1 VTPAP
6 PTSTPPAG
14 EAGPAPRPRRR
25 WRRIAI
31 DLLVVAAVLTGA
43 GLWQTRRHLPSGTAP
58 EIALP
63 ALDGAEVSLPAL
75 RGKPVMVAL
84 WAPWCGVCKAQS
96 DNVSRTMRWLGGRA
110 HVVSIVAAHGSVE
123 EVRAAVREQGID
135 YPVLLGDDRLLG
147 TLGVTAFPTIYFL
160 DAEGR
165 VKRTA
170 AGYTTTLG
178 MLARTLF

>member
-1 VTPAP
+1 VTSAP
-6 PTSTPPAG
+6 PPSTPPTG
-14 EAGPAPRPRRR
+14 GPDPAPRPRRR

-43 GLWQTRRHLPSGTAP
+43 GLWQTRRHLPSGSAP
-58 EIALP
+58 ELALP
-63 ALDGAEVSLPAL
+63 ALDGGEVSFAAL
-75 RGKPVMVAL
+75 RGRPVMVAL

-110 HVVSIVAAHGSVE
+110 HVVSVVAAYGAVE
-123 EVRAAVREQGID
+123 EVRAAVRDQGID

-147 TLGVTAFPTIYFL
+147 TLGVSAFPTLYFL

-165 VKRTA
+165 VKHTA

-178 MLARTLF
+178 MLARTLL